1 MKSKPIS
8 HYVRQGLIY
17 LFLSALAVPFL
28 FPFLWMISSSFKR
41 LDEVFAFPPTLLPSE
56 WHWENFAR
64 AFTYQPFARH
74 YFNSL
79 YIAVLV
85 TIGTV
90 LIASLSG
97 YAFARIR
104 FKGASVLF
112 ILLMVTLMMPN
123 EVTIIPNFYLM
134 KWFGWT
140 DTHMPLILV
149 PILGANGVMGTYM
162 LRQNFLSLPKEI
174 EEAATVDGLRRPGIF
189 WYIAMPIARPAVAAL
204 AVLSFLGSWN
214 SFLDPLVYIN
224 DLKRFTLPLSLR
236 NFADA
241 YGLPIWNVQLAA
253 TTLAVLPILL
263 IYVIA
268 QKHIVQSF
276 ALSGTK
282 G

>member
-1 MKSKPIS
+1 MKSKPIKR
-8 HYVRQGLIY
+8 YVREALVY
-17 LFLSALAVPFL
+17 LFLAALAVPFL
-28 FPFLWMISSSFKR
+28 FPFLWMVSSSFKP
-41 LDEVFAFPPTLLPSE
+41 LNEIFAFPPTLLPSE
-56 WHWENFAR
+56 WHWENYVR
-64 AFTYQPFARH
+64 AFTHQPFARH

-85 TIGTV
+85 TTGTV

-104 FKGASVLF
+104 FRGASVLF

-140 DTHMPLILV
+140 DSHIPLILV

-162 LRQNFLSLPKEI
+162 LRQNFLGLPKEI
-174 EEAATVDGLRRPGIF
+174 EEAATVDGLTRPGIF
-189 WYIAMPIARPAVAAL
+189 WHIAMPIARPAVAAL

-224 DLKRFTLPLSLR
+224 DLKLFTLPLSLR
-236 NFADA
+236 NFADG

-263 IYVIA
+263 IYVVA